1 MIRGGSTS
9 VIQGHGLLP
18 GFQGEQYER
27 SHASSE
33 ETLIYPEDLPNDD
46 LLAEFEISG
55 STVPDGAEIDK
66 IYEKYLAEGALT
78 DMGVT
83 IMLRDIPYRMMVEP
97 HIFDILK
104 NTSGLNHVDY
114 IYLPL
119 TEPNQ
124 HSSYARNKGYC
135 FVHFSN
141 KESAQLFASRLKHYV
156 LPSMFTGGKMM
167 IASWAK
173 FQGLGLNLHN
183 VLDIHTKKWRPKKGY
198 VYIRC
203 AGGKLARYGL
213 LRLRNFLQA
222 KTREQRHICGVALCK
237 RVK

>member
-1 MIRGGSTS
+1 MIRGY
-9 VIQGHGLLP
+9 GLLP
-18 GFQGEQYER
+18 GFQGEQCER

-33 ETLIYPEDLPNDD
+33 ETLLYPEDLPNDN
-46 LLAEFEISG
+46 LLAVFENSE
-55 STVPDGAEIDK
+55 STVPDDLEIDK
-66 IYEKYLAEGALT
+66 VYEEYLAEGTLT

-104 NTSGLNHVDY
+104 NTSDLNHVDY

-119 TEPNQ
+119 TEP
-124 HSSYARNKGYC
+124 SSYARNKGYC
-135 FVHFSN
+135 FVHFWN
-141 KESAQLFASRLKHYV
+141 KESAQLFASRLEHYV
-156 LPSMFTGGKMM
+156 LPSVWGGKKM

-173 FQGLGLNLHN
+173 FQGLGLNLQN

-213 LRLRNFLQA
+213 LRLRNFLRA
-222 KTREQRHICGVALCK
+222 RGRRSSKCSDSGAAPRNSLK
-237 RVK
+237 